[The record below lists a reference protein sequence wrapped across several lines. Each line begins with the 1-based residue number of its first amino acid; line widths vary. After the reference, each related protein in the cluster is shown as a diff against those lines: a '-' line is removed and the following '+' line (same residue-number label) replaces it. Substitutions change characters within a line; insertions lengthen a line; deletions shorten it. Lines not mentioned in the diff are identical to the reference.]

1 MPAPDDERLGLL
13 YEIAVNQAEVTQTA
27 VKNLTATVDE
37 LQQLPANVRAEI
49 SRLLSQ
55 SATDATKPAAQ
66 IAEEAAKDFRTEVR
80 EAAQTLSMATQEAA
94 RAFGMV
100 QWWILLAI
108 FVLGALCGSAG
119 LWLAHTPQASPIY
132 LDTAKVA
139 AEVTATCRK
148 R

>member
-27 VKNLTATVDE
+27 VKNLTSTVDE

-66 IAEEAAKDFRTEVR
+66 IAEEAVKDFRTEAR
-80 EAAQTLSMATQEAA
+80 EAAQTISKASQEASS
-94 RAFGMV
+94 AFSTL
-100 QWWILLAI
+100 QWWIFLSVFL
-108 FVLGALCGSAG
+108 LGALCGSMG
-119 LWLAHTPQASPIY
+119 LWLLHTPQAGPIY